1 MQPQPMRET
10 AYVNI
15 PTIAFCDTDSPLRN
29 VDIAIP
35 CNNKGKHSIGVMYY
49 ILARMVL
56 QMRGTLPY
64 GQPWD
69 VMVDL
74 FFYRDPEE
82 VERQQQEEAAEAMG
96 EEQEYAMTAGGAI
109 PAYEQQ
115 ADGPTPAVAAGY

>member
-1 MQPQPMRET
+1 MKET

-56 QMRGTLPY
+56 QMRGSLPY

-69 VMVDL
+69 SVMVDL

-82 VERQQQEEAAEAMG
+82 IEKQQQEEAGEGMQ

-115 ADGPTPAVAAGY
+115 EGVAVAAGY